1 VPIFKGSPMF
11 SGSLGAGLTLYPPA
25 KFIISYDKRHDE
37 CKFVFN
43 GRCIDELGLLKTID
57 TIIGKGKLNI
67 TIRGQG
73 VGDLGLGYGLS
84 SAIAIAYSYAK
95 LITVSLKYSIRLTKA
110 GIIAHIAEVLNLTGL
125 GDVIAEIYGGGLVI
139 RLRPGPPTIGIIDS
153 IPLSNVYVLVCELR
167 GVLKPTPQ
175 MLSESL
181 NKQIKFGLL
190 AYKNFIKNP
199 CIESFLDEAYKF
211 SKEVGFLTN
220 DLDKRV
226 RALLTPYLKSGC
238 ILGYYVKKSLLL
250 VVVECG
256 CVNEVKTVLSNFCK
270 PKLLTPTQLG
280 TLVLERLGK
289 NTEESS

>member
-1 VPIFKGSPMF
+1 MF
-11 SGSLGAGLTLYPPA
+11 SGSLGAGLTLYPPV
-25 KFIISYDKRHDE
+25 
-37 CKFVFN
+37 KFVLSYNKGYSRCRFIFN
-43 GRCIDELGLLKTID
+43 NRCIDELGLLKTID
-57 TIIGKGKLNI
+57 AIVGEGKLNFAI
-67 TIRGQG
+67 EGLS

-95 LITVSLKYSIRLTKA
+95 LISLSPKHSIRLAKA

-125 GDVIAEIYGGGLVI
+125 GDVIAEVYGGGLVI

-153 IPLSNVYVLVCELR
+153 IPLSNVHVLVCELR
-167 GVLKPTPQ
+167 GILKPTPQ

-181 NKQIKFGLL
+181 NKQIKFGLI

-199 CIESFLDEAYKF
+199 CVESFLDEAYKF

-220 DLDKRV
+220 DLDKKV

-250 VVVECG
+250 VVVECR

-280 TLVLERLGK
+280 TLVLGRLGK
-289 NTEESS
+289 NTEEPP